1 MDALGLG
8 VSLMIVFVG
17 IDQGRASRRVTVTVR
32 SERFRPSGEFDGAET
47 SSSLAPGGYD
57 EWPARG

>member
-1 MDALGLG
+1 
-8 VSLMIVFVG
+8 MIVFVG
-17 IDQGRASRRVTVTVR
+17 IDQGSASRRVAVTVR
-32 SERFRPSGEFDGAET
+32 SERFRRSGEFDGAET